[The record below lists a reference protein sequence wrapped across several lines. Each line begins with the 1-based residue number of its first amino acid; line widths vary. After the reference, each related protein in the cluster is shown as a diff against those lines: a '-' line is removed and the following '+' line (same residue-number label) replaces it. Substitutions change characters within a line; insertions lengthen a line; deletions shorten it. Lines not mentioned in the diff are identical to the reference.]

1 MSLTTVCCDTLEFD
15 VELTNDNGTPFVLGE
30 NDKLWFAVKHDYSD
44 LTPAIYVEQHDTH
57 FKIDTEDNELK
68 AGIYLYEVGILFADG
83 TIKTVIT
90 GEQLKVLNKIRGHVY
105 E

>member
-15 VELTNDNGTPFVLGE
+15 VELINEDGTPFVLGE
-30 NDKLWFAVKHDYSD
+30 NDKLWFAVKHDYKD
-44 LTPAIYVEQHDTH
+44 ENPAIYVEQHDTH
-57 FKIDTEDNELK
+57 FKIDGEGTEIE
-68 AGIYLYEVGILFADG
+68 AGIYLYEVGIIFADG
-83 TIKTVIT
+83 TIRTVIT